1 MTKTQKRG
9 KTMDTS
15 KSYLSKVVKEMPDSG
30 IKDFFDIANTME
42 GALSL
47 GVGEPDFPTPEHV
60 REAAIASIK
69 RGETKYTDNRGTVEL
84 RAAAAEYLEK
94 FGLHYDRENEILI
107 TMGASEGID
116 LALRALVDPGDEVLV
131 VEPCYVSYIPCEE
144 LCGGIPVS
152 IPLKAENKF
161 RLTKEEL
168 EEKITD
174 KTKVLLISFPNNP
187 TGAIM
192 EKEDLEAIR
201 EVVTA
206 HDIFV
211 ITDEIYA
218 ELTYGK
224 KHASIAALPDMYE
237 RCVVLNG
244 FSKAFA
250 MTGWRMGIAAG
261 PAEVI
266 FHMNKIHQFTT
277 MSAGTTSQVAALE
290 ALTSPVRDE
299 EIDVMRKE
307 YDERR
312 KIMVDGFRNMGLDVT
327 EPEGAFYVFPSIKKT
342 GLTSMEFCNRLLQEQ
357 KVAVIPGD
365 AFGSCAEGYIRCSY
379 AYSKDIIKKCLEKI
393 AVFVS
398 QFDLK

>member
-1 MTKTQKRG
+1 MSTKR
-9 KTMDTS
+9 
-15 KSYLSKVVKEMPDSG
+15 SYLSKVVVEMPDSG
-30 IKDFFDIANTME
+30 IKDFFDIANTMD

-47 GVGEPDFPTPEHV
+47 GVGEPDFQTPEHV
-60 REAAIASIK
+60 REAAVASI
-69 RGETKYTDNRGTVEL
+69 RRAETKYTDNRGTVEL

-94 FGLHYDRENEILI
+94 FDLHYDRADEILI

-131 VEPCYVSYIPCEE
+131 VEPAYVSYIPC
-144 LCGGIPVS
+144 
-152 IPLKAENKF
+152 
-161 RLTKEEL
+161 
-168 EEKITD
+168 
-174 KTKVLLISFPNNP
+174 VLLISFPNNP

-192 EKEDLEAIR
+192 EKADLEAIR
-201 EVVTA
+201 EVVLA
-206 HDIFV
+206 HDLFV

-224 KHASIAALPDMYE
+224 KHVSIAALPDMYE

-277 MSAGTTSQVAALE
+277 MSAGTTSQYAALE

-299 EIDVMRKE
+299 EIDVMRQE

-312 KIMVDGFRNMGLDVT
+312 HLMVDGFRAMGLKVV
-327 EPEGAFYVFPSIKKT
+327 EPEGAFYVFPSIKET
-342 GLTSMEFCNRLLQEQ
+342 GLTSMEFCRRLLQEQ

-365 AFGSCAEGYIRCSY
+365 AFGSCGEGYIRCSY
-379 AYSKDIIKKCLEKI
+379 AYSKDVIKECLEKI
-393 AVFVS
+393 AVFVA
-398 QFDLK
+398 QFDLNKNAQQ